1 MRLPVARSMR
11 SKGVLEGEQRSP
23 VLRRMGKAAPRHLKE
38 EATNVAAVLVVDT
51 TAPLVAPFPTRRA
64 ARFAAV
70 VVVVTAW
77 PVAIEEKRGQI
88 APAEAVQPSLYG
100 MRWFEHDGGQI
111 IPLVATRAKAAKNLG
126 MAHIDQGAPHAI
138 GFLSP
143 RVHAPNVAQ
152 WIVHI
157 RSDPTTLAN
166 AIAVERMDE
175 HACRGQIMRRIG
187 KAPPS
192 IEFGCNTGSRRVR
205 T

>member
-1 MRLPVARSMR
+1 M
-11 SKGVLEGEQRSP
+11 
-23 VLRRMGKAAPRHLKE
+23 
-38 EATNVAAVLVVDT
+38 AAVLVVDT

-126 MAHIDQGAPHAI
+126 WRTLIKELPM
-138 GFLSP
+138 
-143 RVHAPNVAQ
+143 
-152 WIVHI
+152 
-157 RSDPTTLAN
+157 RSAS
-166 AIAVERMDE
+166 
-175 HACRGQIMRRIG
+175 CRPESMLQMLRSGRSH
-187 KAPPS
+187 P
-192 IEFGCNTGSRRVR
+192 V
-205 T
+205 